1 MPQRTEKK
9 PSGVDIELPM
19 RREPLCYLTE
29 AERIRL
35 SRACS
40 VANVG
45 RGEQIF
51 GNGERADK
59 LFLVIEGR
67 VKMTAEGV
75 GGRTAIVGMATAMDT
90 IGHRAIL
97 AGERHTTSAVA
108 IDGARLIAVPRAE
121 ALAVLRENPEMTA
134 YAMKKLACAL
144 RASRQ
149 RGVALA
155 QKQIRGRLADSL
167 LTLRDKY
174 GYSGDTRKINIKVSR
189 EELAQLSNMTT
200 ANAIRTLSAF
210 AYEGLVSVS
219 GREITITDE
228 QGLERTSQMG

>member
-1 MPQRTEKK
+1 MPQHTVKK
-9 PSGVDIELPM
+9 PSGVDIGLPM

-35 SRACS
+35 GRSCS
-40 VANVG
+40 VAIVG

-51 GNGERADK
+51 GNGEKADK
-59 LFLVIEGR
+59 LFLILEGQ

-75 GGRTAIVGMATAMDT
+75 GGRAAIVAMATAMDT
-90 IGHRAIL
+90 IGHRATL

-108 IDGARLIAVPRAE
+108 IDGAKLIVVPRAE
-121 ALAVLRENPEMTA
+121 VMAVLRENPEMAA
-134 YAMKKLACAL
+134 YAMKKLACEL

-149 RGVALA
+149 RGMALA

-174 GYSGDTRKINIKVSR
+174 GYCGNTRKMNIRVTR

-210 AYEGLVSVS
+210 ADEGLVSVS